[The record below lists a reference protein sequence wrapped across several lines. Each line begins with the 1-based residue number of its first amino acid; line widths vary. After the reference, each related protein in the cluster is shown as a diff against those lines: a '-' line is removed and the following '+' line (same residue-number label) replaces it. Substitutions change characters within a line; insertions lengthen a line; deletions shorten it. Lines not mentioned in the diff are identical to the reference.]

1 METIGG
7 VLFLV
12 SAGVF
17 IWACIGLIN
26 PQWARLPNRVSSV
39 GVWVLSVVIAG
50 AAGALLPDDEVA
62 PEATQELAQQATA
75 PPPAQQT
82 APEPPPQPAAQL
94 ELLDYTGTTG
104 EYGYSTV
111 EGQVKNISGSSM
123 ENVMAV
129 VSWYTADDTFVTS
142 DETLIAYNPILS
154 DQVSPF
160 EVLTQTNP
168 AMTRFRVEF
177 KTLFGGTIRTR
188 RAE

>member
-7 VLFLV
+7 VFVVV
-12 SAGVF
+12 SFGMF

-26 PQWARLPNRVSSV
+26 PQWARLPNRASSV
-39 GVWVLSVVIAG
+39 GVWVLAVVIFV
-50 AAGALLPDDEVA
+50 AASALLPDDETA
-62 PEATQELAQQATA
+62 PEAAQEPAPQAAQQ
-75 PPPAQQT
+75 P
-82 APEPPPQPAAQL
+82 APEPPPPPAAQL
-94 ELLDYTGTTG
+94 ELIDYTGTIG

-142 DETLIAYNPILS
+142 DETLITYNPVLP
-154 DQVSPF
+154 DQISPF
-160 EVLTQTNP
+160 EVMTQTNP

-177 KTLFGGTIRTR
+177 KTMFGGTVRTR